1 MPSRTHKELEQSLK
15 KGQIEPVYF
24 LYGPEAHL
32 RDQAVREITE
42 AALRGTLLREF
53 NDSSFN
59 LFSDDVRDAIA
70 AAEQLPMM
78 SDRRVIRL
86 RNFARLRES
95 DEAENVSKSDKMKSH
110 TPSEILLAYL
120 ERPVETSVVIF
131 VGDDLDK
138 RKKLGKKLL
147 SGAGAFEFQ
156 PLKPYEL
163 PTWIK
168 THLRTINADIE
179 PRALSQL
186 IELSASDLSALTQE
200 LNKLATA
207 ALPSG
212 RITAELVDQLV
223 TRSREHM
230 NWDLTD
236 NIVSRNRRAALKVL
250 RDFLD
255 DGVEPV
261 LLTGV
266 IAGTFRRMALAKAL
280 QARGAAPGEIFREV
294 RVPPFK
300 QRDYLSMLSRIDSAD
315 MSRMIQRIAET
326 DLAIKTSKATP
337 RMQMEMLVCELM
349 I

>member
-1 MPSRTHKELEQSLK
+1 MPARIRKDLEQSLK
-15 KGQIEPVYF
+15 KGQIEPFYF
-24 LYGPEAHL
+24 LYGPEAYL
-32 RDQAVREITE
+32 RDQALNKIAD
-42 AALRGTLLREF
+42 AALERTLLREF

-78 SDRRVIRL
+78 SDRRVVRL
-86 RNFARLRES
+86 RNFGRLREA
-95 DEAENVSKSDKMKSH
+95 DE
-110 TPSEILLAYL
+110 EILLAYL
-120 ERPVETSVVIF
+120 ERPVDTSVVIF
-131 VGDDLDK
+131 VGDDIDK
-138 RKKLGKKLL
+138 RKKLGKKLMA
-147 SGAGAFEFQ
+147 GAGALEFQ
-156 PLKPYEL
+156 PLKPNEL
-163 PTWIK
+163 PGWIK
-168 THLRTINADIE
+168 GHLQSIDADIE
-179 PRALSQL
+179 PRASSQL
-186 IELSASDLSALTQE
+186 IELTGSDLLTLTNE
-200 LNKLATA
+200 LNKLAAA

-212 RITAELVDQLV
+212 RITSDLVERLV
-223 TRSREHM
+223 SRSREHM

-236 NIVSRNRRAALKVL
+236 NIVSRKRRAALKVL

-280 QARGAAPGEIFREV
+280 QAQGASPGEIFGEV
-294 RVPPFK
+294 RVPSWK
-300 QRDYLSMLSRIDSAD
+300 QRDYLAMLNQIDSAT
-315 MSRMIQRIAET
+315 MARMIQRIAAT

>member
-1 MPSRTHKELEQSLK
+1 MPARTRKDLEQSLK
-15 KGQIEPVYF
+15 QGQIEPFYF
-24 LYGPEAHL
+24 LYGPETYL
-32 RDQAVREITE
+32 RDQAVREIVNT
-42 AALRGTLLREF
+42 AMRGTLLREF

-78 SDRRVIRL
+78 SERRVIRL
-86 RNFARLRES
+86 RNFGRLREA
-95 DEAENVSKSDKMKSH
+95 DE
-110 TPSEILLAYL
+110 EILLAYI

-131 VGDDLDK
+131 AGDDIDK
-138 RKKLGKKLL
+138 RKKLGKKLM
-147 SGAGAFEFQ
+147 SAPGAFEFQ
-156 PLKPYEL
+156 PLKPNEL
-163 PTWIK
+163 PSWIK
-168 THLRTINADIE
+168 AHLKALNADIE

-186 IELSASDLSALTQE
+186 IELTGNNLSALTNE
-200 LNKLATA
+200 LKKLAAA

-212 RITAELVDQLV
+212 RITSDLVEQLV
-223 TRSREHM
+223 CRSREHM

-236 NIVSRNRRAALKVL
+236 NIVLRNRRAALKVL

-280 QARGAAPGEIFREV
+280 QSRGASPGEIFSEV
-294 RVPPFK
+294 RVPSWK
-300 QRDYLSMLSRIDSAD
+300 QGDYLAMLNRIEPVTMA
-315 MSRMIQRIAET
+315 RIIRRIAET

-349 I
+349 M

>member
-1 MPSRTHKELEQSLK
+1 MPARTRKDLEQSLK

-24 LYGPEAHL
+24 LYGPETYL
-32 RDQAVREITE
+32 RAQAATRIAD
-42 AALRGTLLREF
+42 AALAGTLLREF

-59 LFSDDVRDAIA
+59 LFNDDVRDAIA

-78 SDRRVIRL
+78 SGRRVVRV
-86 RNFARLRES
+86 RNFGRLRET
-95 DEAENVSKSDKMKSH
+95 DE
-110 TPSEILLAYL
+110 EILLAYL

-131 VGDDLDK
+131 VGDDIDK

-147 SGAGAFEFQ
+147 SSPGAFEFS
-156 PLKPYEL
+156 PLKPNEL
-163 PTWIK
+163 PAWIK
-168 THLRTINADIE
+168 SHLQKIDADIDS
-179 PRALSQL
+179 RALS
-186 IELSASDLSALTQE
+186 ELVELTGSDLGTLTNQ
-200 LNKLATA
+200 LNKLAAA

-212 RITAELVDQLV
+212 RITSDLVERLV
-223 TRSREHM
+223 SRSREHM

-236 NIVSRNRRAALKVL
+236 NIVSRNRRAALRVL

-280 QARGAAPGEIFREV
+280 QSQGASPSQIFSEV

-300 QRDYLSMLSRIDSAD
+300 QRDYLAMLSKIEPAK
-315 MSRMIQRIAET
+315 MAWMMQRIAAT
-326 DLAIKTSKATP
+326 DLAIKTSKGTP

>member
-1 MPSRTHKELEQSLK
+1 MPARTRKDLEQSLK

-32 RDQAVREITE
+32 RDQALREITE
-42 AALRGTLLREF
+42 MSLHGTLLREF

-59 LFSDDVRDAIA
+59 LSSDDVRDAIA

-78 SDRRVIRL
+78 SDRRVVRL

-95 DEAENVSKSDKMKSH
+95 DE
-110 TPSEILLAYL
+110 EILLAYL
-120 ERPVETSVVIF
+120 ERPVESSVVIF
-131 VGDDLDK
+131 VGDDIDK
-138 RKKLGKKLL
+138 RKKLGKKLM

-156 PLKPYEL
+156 PLKPNEL
-163 PTWIK
+163 PSWIK

-179 PRALSQL
+179 PRAMSQL
-186 IELSASDLSALTQE
+186 IELSASNLSALTQE

-280 QARGAAPGEIFREV
+280 QASGATSSQIFSEV

-300 QRDYLSMLSRIDSAD
+300 QRDYLAMLSRIDSAD
-315 MSRMIQRIAET
+315 MARMIQRIAET